1 MSSWLQPVVVAAA
14 VMIALWA
21 LPVVLAARLPAGL
34 LKDLAGFL
42 PACVTLTRRAR
53 PSLSRP
59 PANALLAL
67 ANAAVLIVLV
77 LLLRGWLPGRSRK
90 PGASHT

>member
-1 MSSWLQPVVVAAA
+1 MSSWLKPVVVAAA
-14 VMIALWA
+14 VMITLWA
-21 LPVVLAARLPAGL
+21 LLVVLAARLPAGL

-42 PACVTLTRRAR
+42 PACVTLTRRQAVAL
-53 PSLSRP
+53 PTAGHVLLS
-59 PANALLAL
+59 L